1 MHGATDDGSTRTE
14 THTREIDE
22 CLLPDEPLAQRGLYG
37 RGIYFT
43 TQSCKAVTRVEDNVG
58 KRVDGRS

>member
-1 MHGATDDGSTRTE
+1 MHGATDDGSNTEQTDTRQK
-14 THTREIDE
+14 DD
-22 CLLPDEPLAQRGLYG
+22 LLMPDTPLDQRDLYG

-43 TQSCKAVTRVEDNVG
+43 TQSCKAMTRVEDNVG